1 MDAVI
6 AADQGTIP
14 FQYWRRPMSKT
25 TPPSPSNGHENATG
39 PTHTTGGPEA
49 AKSVD
54 DLIADAAAVSGG
66 ANSVFSDL
74 SSVAIAPTELVGQQR
89 IVTRVPVKKPDKQ
102 VFFRAHP
109 TDKVETYVIEDKENR
124 ETYYVLPAMRD
135 EIVAQGLHR
144 PVLLARVITKQA
156 VNMLWP
162 IGLSVDGRS
171 NSWHETAQE
180 ARQLAETN
188 WIRIVPNMALGG
200 YEVFKSRAPVDEPDW
215 STMTFQELLEVAFRN
230 RIISSFDHPVLK
242 HWLGEPI

>member
-1 MDAVI
+1 MGAI
-6 AADQGTIP
+6 AAGDQSEIP
-14 FQYWRRPMSKT
+14 SQYWRKQMSKT
-25 TPPSPSNGHENATG
+25 SPIPSDGDENATG
-39 PTHTTGGPEA
+39 HPAGGPKA
-49 AKSVD
+49 ANAVD
-54 DLIADAAAVSGG
+54 NLIAGAAAISGG
-66 ANSVFSDL
+66 AKSVFSDL

-102 VFFRAHP
+102 VFFRTHP

-171 NSWHETAQE
+171 NSWHETAHE
-180 ARQLAETN
+180 ARHLAEKN